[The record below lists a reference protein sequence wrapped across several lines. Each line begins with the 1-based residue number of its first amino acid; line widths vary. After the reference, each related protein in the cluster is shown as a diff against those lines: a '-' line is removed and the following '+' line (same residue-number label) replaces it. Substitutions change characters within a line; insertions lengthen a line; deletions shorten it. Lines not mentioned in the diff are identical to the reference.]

1 MKKKYSVRV
10 YGDVRK
16 DFEVEAESSK
26 EAEEIV
32 ELRMCSGEYDLTGQ
46 EVSRLCFYSDDLPD
60 DPDRFDPFRVWLSVT
75 FTSRYDSCVL
85 KSTKGDWFSK
95 TEAGWNDAKRKML
108 EDEFYFG
115 FLRKFEADVEVSG
128 GDENFQEDILRWESS
143 ENKRRFLTCF
153 RNAIDKTLENWPKG
167 EAEWDAL

>member
-1 MKKKYSVRV
+1 MKKKYSVCV

-32 ELRMCSGEYDLTGQ
+32 ELRMRSGEYDLTGQ

-75 FTSRYDSCVL
+75 FTSRYDSCIL
-85 KSTKGDWFSK
+85 KSAKGDWFSK
-95 TEAGWNDAKRKML
+95 TKAGWDDAKRKML

-115 FLRKFEADVEVSG
+115 FLRDFDADVEVSG
-128 GDENFQEDILRWESS
+128 GGEEFRENILWGESS

-153 RNAIDKTLENWPKG
+153 RDAINKTLEKWPEGK
-167 EAEWDAL
+167 AEWDAL